1 MELELTY
8 KIEISK
14 LLYNKGEEYLK
25 KAIELKNQ
33 IIIGEENFEVLN
45 EKCILSLQKSKYF
58 FQYSNKILR
67 EK

>member
-33 IIIGEENFEVLN
+33 IIIGEENFEV
-45 EKCILSLQKSKYF
+45 
-58 FQYSNKILR
+58 
-67 EK
+67 